1 MKIGYRG
8 RTLLCRGWPLQRR
21 TGQKVQDKKLK
32 GGGHHRGRPRDKE
45 STYKSFATR
54 GQGVIHKY
62 TQVFTSIH
70 KYTQVFTSIHKYSQ
84 VFTSIHKYTQVFT
97 SIHKYSQVSTR
108 VPIRVYKK
116 KNKKNNTYLDCK
128 VCVINALC
136 RD

>member
-1 MKIGYRG
+1 MKIEYRG

-21 TGQKVQDKKLK
+21 TGQKSLQRRTGQKRHSKRVDKKGTEKDRTKRYSKRVYREGQDKKYRTKNLR
-32 GGGHHRGRPRDKE
+32 GHHRGRPRDKE
-45 STYKSFATR
+45 STYKSFAIR

-62 TQVFTSIH
+62 P
-70 KYTQVFTSIHKYSQ
+70 
-84 VFTSIHKYTQVFT
+84 
-97 SIHKYSQVSTR
+97 QVSTR